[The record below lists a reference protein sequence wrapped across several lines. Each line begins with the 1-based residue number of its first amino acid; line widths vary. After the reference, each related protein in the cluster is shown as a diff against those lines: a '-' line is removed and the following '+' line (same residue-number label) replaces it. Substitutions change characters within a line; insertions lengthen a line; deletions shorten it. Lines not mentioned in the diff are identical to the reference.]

1 MIVSYALIIGDEI
14 ATPFYGVYLW
24 VSIGNGFR
32 FGRYYLYFS
41 TIFSVIVFSIVIF
54 NSQYWQQHIEL
65 GLGLLI
71 WQLLLPLYVSL
82 LLKRLELAIQNAEQA
97 NKAKSNFLANMS
109 HELRTPLNA
118 IIGYSEI
125 LKEDA
130 DDRADEQTASDSF
143 KITTAGKSLLS
154 MINDILDLSKI
165 EADKSELYLE
175 PVKINMLIAEV
186 RDIIEPLKYQNKNT
200 LIFEQEN
207 NDLEIITD
215 HTKLRQILINL
226 LSNAMKFTAQGT
238 VKLTIEQ
245 QRQNKKEYLC
255 FHVSDSGVGMTDEQ
269 IKTLYMPFSQADSST
284 TRQYGGTGLG
294 LTITKHFVDMLGG
307 KITINSTPF
316 KGSVFTVCIP
326 LNSRS

>member
-1 MIVSYALIIGDEI
+1 KLKKLWLKGDEEFEQSIIRIIIASVVFVYLLTTQDGFSHIHTASLLFLIFSISFTISCYFITAPSRTRRILGIITDNMIVSYALIIGDEI

-175 PVKINMLIAEV
+175 PVKINMLIA
-186 RDIIEPLKYQNKNT
+186 D
-200 LIFEQEN
+200 
-207 NDLEIITD
+207 
-215 HTKLRQILINL
+215 
-226 LSNAMKFTAQGT
+226 
-238 VKLTIEQ
+238 
-245 QRQNKKEYLC
+245 C
-255 FHVSDSGVGMTDEQ
+255 
-269 IKTLYMPFSQADSST
+269 
-284 TRQYGGTGLG
+284 
-294 LTITKHFVDMLGG
+294 
-307 KITINSTPF
+307 
-316 KGSVFTVCIP
+316 
-326 LNSRS
+326 